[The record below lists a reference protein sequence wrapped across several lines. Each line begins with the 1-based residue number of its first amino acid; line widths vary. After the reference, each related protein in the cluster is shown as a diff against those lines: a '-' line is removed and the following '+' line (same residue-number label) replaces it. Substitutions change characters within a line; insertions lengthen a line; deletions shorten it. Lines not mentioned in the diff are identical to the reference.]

1 MENFTHE
8 KLDEKNNFMFNF
20 EVEIRGWIN
29 YNL

>member
-8 KLDEKNNFMFNF
+8 KLDEKKYFMFNF